1 MSDTHLIYLS
11 LGSNVGD
18 RATNLERA
26 IQALNSRN
34 ITVLRRSSFYETEPV
49 DFVAQP
55 WFLNCVLQAQTVL
68 IPAIL
73 LRELQ
78 EIEQEMG
85 SHKPIPKGPRLI
97 DLDVLLYDES
107 IVSLP
112 GVEIPHPR
120 MAQRRFVL
128 VPFAEIAPALV
139 HPQLGTSVAELL
151 STTPDKSTVRVW
163 HPHSQS

>member
-49 DFVAQP
+49 DFLAQP

-78 EIEQEMG
+78 EIEREMG

-97 DLDVLLYDES
+97 DLDVLLYDQS
-107 IVSLP
+107 IVS
-112 GVEIPHPR
+112 
-120 MAQRRFVL
+120 
-128 VPFAEIAPALV
+128 
-139 HPQLGTSVAELL
+139 
-151 STTPDKSTVRVW
+151 
-163 HPHSQS
+163 